1 MCRYFFTGILLIGA
15 SILLCLPPLPR
26 TMMKL
31 LYIFILDDLN
41 MITSNIHRKNNS
53 LSASFP
59 L

>member
-1 MCRYFFTGILLIGA
+1 MCRYFHWDFAYWSFNFVIFAL
-15 SILLCLPPLPR
+15 PLPR